1 MAHLII
7 HNLEKS
13 FGSTRVIHDISF
25 DVQEGEFCILLGP
38 SGCGKTTV
46 LRMIAGLEQQ
56 DSGEIFIDDRE
67 VSNLSPKERDVAMVF
82 QSYALYPHM
91 NVYENMAFS
100 LKMQKRPKPEID
112 RTVRETAELLG
123 LEEFLDRKPKEL
135 SGGQRQ
141 RVAIGRAIVRN
152 PRLFLFD
159 EPLSNLDAKLR
170 SSMRAELARLHQQI
184 KATTLYVTHDQVE
197 AMTLGQKIVLFE
209 QGEIRQT
216 GPPEELYDSPSS
228 LFVAGFIGT
237 PGINLI
243 PGTVTVKGEDL
254 FFVSG
259 ALTLNVSHRD
269 ELRQYHAKEVTA
281 GLRPEALVRGEGP
294 IRGSVELVEHLGSE
308 KIVYVKAHDTRLV
321 VKTPPDDRLSPGD
334 TISLSFSNKGLHFFH
349 DGKRIKG

>member
-1 MAHLII
+1 MANLII
-7 HNLEKS
+7 SNLRKS
-13 FGSTRVIHDISF
+13 FGKTRVINDISF
-25 DVQEGEFCILLGP
+25 TVQEGEFCILLGP

-56 DSGEIFIDDRE
+56 DSGEIFIDDHE
-67 VSNLSPKERDVAMVF
+67 VSSLTPKERDVAMVF

-100 LKMQKRPKPEID
+100 LKMQKRPKNEVD
-112 RTVRETAELLG
+112 RTVRATAQLLG
-123 LEEFLDRKPKEL
+123 LEDFLDRKPKEL

-170 SSMRAELARLHQQI
+170 GSMRAELARLHRKL

-197 AMTLGQKIVLFE
+197 AMTLGDKIVLFDR
-209 QGEIRQT
+209 GEIQQT
-216 GPPEELYDSPSS
+216 GTPEELYDWPSN

-237 PGINLI
+237 PGINLMSGI
-243 PGTVTVKGEDL
+243 VNMKGADL
-254 FFVSG
+254 LFVSG
-259 ALTLNVSHRD
+259 EVALNISHRD
-269 ELRQYHAKEVTA
+269 ELRPFHAKEVTA
-281 GLRPEALVRGEGP
+281 GLRPEALVRGDGP

-308 KIVYVKAHDTRLV
+308 KIVYVKAHDARLV
-321 VKTPPDDRLSPGD
+321 MKASPDDRLSPGD
-334 TISLSFSNKGLHFFH
+334 TISLSFSNKGLHFFY
-349 DGKRIKG
+349 DGKRISG

>member
-1 MAHLII
+1 
-7 HNLEKS
+7 
-13 FGSTRVIHDISF
+13 
-25 DVQEGEFCILLGP
+25 
-38 SGCGKTTV
+38 
-46 LRMIAGLEQQ
+46 
-56 DSGEIFIDDRE
+56 
-67 VSNLSPKERDVAMVF
+67 
-82 QSYALYPHM
+82 M

-100 LKMQKRPKPEID
+100 LKMQKRPKLEID
-112 RTVRETAELLG
+112 RIVRETAELLG
-123 LEEFLDRKPKEL
+123 LEGFLDRKPKEL

-209 QGEIRQT
+209 RGKIQQIGT
-216 GPPEELYDSPSS
+216 PEELYDSPSN

-243 PGTVTVKGEDL
+243 PGTLTVKGDEL

-269 ELRQYHAKEVTA
+269 ELRQFHAKEVTL
-281 GLRPEALVRGEGP
+281 GVRPEALVRAKGP
-294 IRGSVELVEHLGSE
+294 VRGSVELLEHLGSE

-321 VKTPPDDRLSPGD
+321 VKTPPDDWLSPGD
-334 TISLSFSNKGLHFFH
+334 TISLSIGNKGLHFFH
-349 DGKRIKG
+349 DGKRIRS

>member
-1 MAHLII
+1 MANVII
-7 HNLEKS
+7 NNLKKS
-13 FGSTRVIHDISF
+13 FGSTRVINNISF
-25 DVQEGEFCILLGP
+25 NVQEAEFCILLGP

-46 LRMIAGLEQQ
+46 LRMM
-56 DSGEIFIDDRE
+56 
-67 VSNLSPKERDVAMVF
+67 VSNLTPKERDVAMVF

-100 LKMQKRPKPEID
+100 LKMQKRHKNEID
-112 RTVRETAELLG
+112 RKVRETAGLLG
-123 LEEFLDRKPKEL
+123 LEAFLDRKPKEL

-170 SSMRAELARLHQQI
+170 SSMRAELARLHQKI

-197 AMTLGQKIVLFE
+197 AMTLGEKIVLFDR
-209 QGEIRQT
+209 GEIQQT
-216 GPPEELYDSPSS
+216 GTPEKLYDSPSN

-243 PGTVTVKGEDL
+243 TGTVNVKGADL

-259 ALTLNVSHRD
+259 ALTLNVSHRG
-269 ELRQYHAKEVTA
+269 ELRQFNSKEITA
-281 GLRPEALVRGEGP
+281 GLRPEALVQGEGP

-308 KIVYVKAHDTRLV
+308 KIVYVKAHDARLIA
-321 VKTPPDDRLSPGD
+321 KAPPDGKLSQGD
-334 TISLSFSNKGLHFFH
+334 NISLYFSNKGLHFFH
-349 DGKRIKG
+349 NGQRISG